1 MEIFIGHPP
10 RGVVNRKIIMAPR
23 AATIPRRC
31 GFADMRPHLLFEAH
45 RFVYRIAS
53 WRFPAAIYDDIFF
66 SIHRLYTSASMVRTQ
81 IYLTK
86 HEHDRLRRLATRT
99 GRSQSELIRAA
110 VDLWLEQQSLEGRHQ
125 ILKDVAG
132 IWRE

>member
-1 MEIFIGHPP
+1 
-10 RGVVNRKIIMAPR
+10 
-23 AATIPRRC
+23 
-31 GFADMRPHLLFEAH
+31 
-45 RFVYRIAS
+45 
-53 WRFPAAIYDDIFF
+53 
-66 SIHRLYTSASMVRTQ
+66 MVRTQ

-86 HEHDRLRRLATRT
+86 HEHDRLRRLAART

-132 IWRE
+132 IWRERTDLPDFAALRREADRVAPPERK